1 MEQQRMASWWI
12 HWEDLNWPNP
22 DNLDKIKARAEGLAK
37 ANVTAAM
44 IFGTHFRWDWLP
56 VFPLLHDYLATVAEE
71 LHKYGVKLY
80 DHHSVN
86 LVHRYSTREQMRH
99 VMQDSGPHL
108 PFSPTWEAAA
118 TWQYKGKYLNDWR
131 MVDVRTG
138 KPAYLP
144 QYTAEGFC
152 HRNPE
157 YQQAYYDYIKTLVS
171 DTGIDGLSADD
182 PMHYIR
188 FNTCGCRYC
197 RAELKRRSGIDL
209 PPVEDSSF
217 WFNWDNPAWHHWV
230 DLRFDATGE
239 FLEGLRKALPEQFM
253 LTGCGS
259 DSASSMV
266 VGMAS
271 DARQFLRGCN
281 YVNMEM
287 NGNTPPYKHDPI
299 TINRPIAFRLTS
311 ASHHQAA
318 ARERGVR
325 AFNTGFA
332 HTTVA
337 ANHCWALSKLLGA
350 DIWISTLK
358 TRLGLPWSILKTLPE
373 EHGIVGEAFG
383 FEKDHPE
390 LFRGNAVG
398 QLGVYFSYETRN
410 HTMCGALV
418 DGYAKDFSQS
428 ISQLF
433 RNGITPHTIFTIPDA
448 TADYPVILLS
458 SVARM
463 TPEEQERLRRYLA
476 AGGKVIVTG
485 PTPLAGCVNSWNL
498 PNRVETHAEQNF
510 LTVPDGIRPVDS
522 LWTTQT
528 KLPECS
534 DPDAWSE
541 PEPGLFYHPHRIS
554 SGVNLDGVLE
564 RCRRYMKPMPVKVL
578 EAKGYL
584 SSIFEE
590 GEKTTIHFMAEDY
603 DVGIDHE
610 LDEMRTHRSRLNL
623 INHVEPIGVSGVL
636 RMEAELCPNVYTP
649 FHSEPARV
657 SLEDGICTVTLPDKC
672 SYAIVQFES
681 SKELVI
687 SQP

>member
-1 MEQQRMASWWI
+1 MDGQRMASWWI
-12 HWEDLNWPNP
+12 HWEDLNWPDP
-22 DNLDKIKARAEGLAK
+22 DNMDKIKARAEGYAK

-56 VFPLLHDYLATVAEE
+56 VFPLLHDYLAVVAEE
-71 LHKYGVKLY
+71 LHKNGVKLY

-86 LVHRYSTREQMRH
+86 LVHRYSTREEMRH
-99 VMQDSGPHL
+99 VMKDSGPHL

-157 YQQAYYDYIKTLVS
+157 YREAYYDYIKNLVA

-182 PMHYIR
+182 PMYYIR
-188 FNTCGCRYC
+188 YNTCGCKYC
-197 RAELKRRSGIDL
+197 REELKRRSGIDL

-217 WFNWDNPAWHHWV
+217 WFNWENPAWHHWI

-239 FLEGLRKALPEQFM
+239 FLAGLRKVLPEDFM

-287 NGNTPPYKHDPI
+287 NGNTPPYKHDPV
-299 TINRPIAFRLTS
+299 TINRPVAFRLTS

-318 ARERGVR
+318 AREKGVR

-358 TRLGLPWSILKTLPE
+358 TRLGLPRSILNTLPGE
-373 EHGIVGEAFG
+373 QDIVGEAFG
-383 FEKDHPE
+383 FEKEHPE
-390 LFRGNAVG
+390 LFVGEQAG

-410 HTMCGALV
+410 HTLSGAIV
-418 DGYAKDFSQS
+418 DGYSKDFSHTVS
-428 ISQLF
+428 ELF
-433 RNGITPHTIFTIPDA
+433 RNGICPHTIFSIPQD
-448 TADYPVILLS
+448 TERYPVILMS
-458 SVARM
+458 SVARL
-463 TPEEQERLRRYLA
+463 TGEEQAALECYLD

-485 PTPLAGCVNSWNL
+485 PTALEYCKNSWVL
-498 PNRVETHAEQNF
+498 PNRVETPAEQNF

-522 LWTTQT
+522 PWTTEI
-528 KLPECS
+528 KIPACA
-534 DPDAWSE
+534 DADQWVE
-541 PEPGLFYHPHRIS
+541 PKDGLYYHPYRIS
-554 SGVNLDGVLE
+554 SGKNIDGVLE
-564 RCRRYMKPMPVKVL
+564 RCHKYMKPMPVKVL
-578 EAKGYL
+578 ESKGYL
-584 SSIFEE
+584 SSMFRTES
-590 GEKTTIHFMAEDY
+590 GVLLHVLAEDY
-603 DVGIDHE
+603 DVDIDHK

-623 INHVEPIGVSGVL
+623 VNHVEPIHVSRVVKL
-636 RMEAELCPNVYTP
+636 ETEQLPKVYTP
-649 FHSEPARV
+649 FNPEGAEAE
-657 SLEDGICTVTLPDKC
+657 LNDGVCTITLPDKC
-672 SYAIVQFES
+672 SYAI
-681 SKELVI
+681 I
-687 SQP
+687 SIT